1 MKRHYLIGLHGLAG
15 SGKNTVANI
24 MWDKCG
30 VFETAFADRLKDVV
44 ATMFGWDRL
53 KLEDRDFKEA
63 VDPKFGVSPRQALQ
77 RVGQTMKGQFGRY
90 IWVDFWHQVYN
101 ELKDAHDVVVSDVR
115 FDGEPNGTQPDEAQY
130 IRDLGGV
137 IIHIRRDNLDQVGDK
152 GEVSEKGILVKEG
165 DFVIDNNGT
174 LEELEAS
181 VVGILRAMGMVK

>member
-1 MKRHYLIGLHGLAG
+1 MKRRYLIGLYGKAG
-15 SGKNTVANI
+15 SGKTTVAD
-24 MWDKCG
+24 MLWDKYG
-30 VFETAFADRLKDVV
+30 VFETAFADRLKDTV
-44 ATMFGWDRL
+44 AAMFGWDRL
-53 KLEDRDFKEA
+53 KLENRDFKET
-63 VDPKFGVSPRQALQ
+63 VDPRYGVSPRQALQ
-77 RVGQTMKGQFGRY
+77 RAGQSAKVQFGPY
-90 IWVDFWHQVYN
+90 IWVNFWRQVYN

-115 FDGEPNGTQPDEAQY
+115 FDGEPDGTQPDEAQY

-152 GEVSEKGILVKEG
+152 GEVSEKGIVVKEG